1 MNLLRRRWTA
11 GAVTAAAIA
20 ACVAQASS
28 QITTTNPGTAANAAI
43 PAGIGQQAADLGG
56 VSLEVFTYQPAGCAI
71 SGALLVFHGLE
82 RNAETYRDYAIPLG
96 QRLCMLVVAPLFDK
110 TRFPTWRYQR
120 GGVVSDDGSAQPLQS
135 WAVNLVPRLVSWI
148 RRAQGRANLPYSL
161 IGHSAGAQFLSRVA
175 AFAADEAAQTVIANP
190 STWVRPSLDIAAP
203 YGFKGISDRAWGE
216 AALRRYLAA
225 RITVLLGQEDVGSR
239 NLATSEEAEEQGSTR
254 LERGQNVFREAEAA
268 ARRNGW
274 AFNWRLAV
282 VPGVGHSAR
291 TMFGSVQALD
301 ALRP

>member
-1 MNLLRRRWTA
+1 MSLRWIC
-11 GAVTAAAIA
+11 GFLTAAVLAVYVVRAGSEEKPAI
-20 ACVAQASS
+20 
-28 QITTTNPGTAANAAI
+28 PGLAANTSV
-43 PAGIGQQAADLGG
+43 PAGIGQQAADLEG
-56 VSLEVFTYQPAGCAI
+56 VSLEVFTYQPAGCTV

-82 RNAETYRDYAIPLG
+82 RNAEAYRDDAIPLG
-96 QRLCMLVVAPLFDK
+96 QQMCMLVVAPLFDK

-120 GGVVSDDGSAQPLQS
+120 GGIVSDDGSVQPPKS
-135 WAVNLVPRLVSWI
+135 WTVNLVPRLVSWI
-148 RRAQGRANLPYSL
+148 RHKQSRADLPFAL

-175 AFAADEAAQTVIANP
+175 AYAEDGATQTVIANP

-225 RITVLLGQEDVGSR
+225 KITVLLGQEDVGSR
-239 NLATSEEAEEQGSTR
+239 NLATSAEAEEQGSTR
-254 LERGQNVFREAEAA
+254 FERGQNVFQEADAA

-274 AFNWRLAV
+274 AFNWSLAV

-291 TMFGSVQALD
+291 TMFGSDQALI